1 MTVYLPPRGEG
12 TAVFQRLWCGGTL
25 RQTQILEISQRERL
39 CVQHFESS
47 VPDNGSGIM
56 SQMNKRMTLIPT
68 KIR

>member
-12 TAVFQRLWCGGTL
+12 TAVFQRLWCGTL

-39 CVQHFESS
+39 CAQHFESS
-47 VPDNGSGIM
+47 APDNGSGIM